1 MIKDKG
7 YHRSRIIADSA
18 ELRLIEELRS
28 EHGITRIKESRKGK
42 DSVMA
47 GVSKLQGYSIFVHP
61 SCTHIMDEFY
71 SYCYQ
76 QDKEGNWLNKPED
89 KNNHLMDALRYS
101 LQCIDGN
108 QSKIKLFKG
117 GF

>member
-1 MIKDKG
+1 MQTEYDIV
-7 YHRSRIIADSA
+7 R
-18 ELRLIEELRS
+18 LR
-28 EHGITRIKESRKGK
+28 ESRKGK
-42 DSVMA
+42 DSIMA

-61 SCTHIMDEFY
+61 TCKHIMDEFY

-108 QSKIKLFKG
+108 QTKIKMLKG